1 MYMYLWGGRVGK
13 HQKATPGNK
22 GQGGVRIRVDLD
34 PFFPLFC
41 EQIFVVWSTRMSNVE
56 ARRFFHF
63 WLRGARITVHC
74 SDGVIAG
81 HELGIDRH
89 LVLP

>member
-1 MYMYLWGGRVGK
+1 
-13 HQKATPGNK
+13 
-22 GQGGVRIRVDLD
+22 
-34 PFFPLFC
+34 
-41 EQIFVVWSTRMSNVE
+41 MSNVE